1 MDGKIT
7 VRSIKGLGTEFT
19 VDVKLGITEDEKLR
33 HRQKKHEC
41 HFSSLKA
48 LVWMMMWLSVRALS

>member
-19 VDVKLGITEDEKLR
+19 VDVKLGITEDEKPGTAR
-33 HRQKKHEC
+33 KNMNAI
-41 HFSSLKA
+41 SPA
-48 LVWMMMWLSVRALS
+48 